1 MTAWIIA
8 NYINS
13 NSDTLEARV
22 YPANQLGEERAV
34 VEGMQLG
41 AGATM
46 HIGGTAIH
54 NNFNKRMGVLDLP
67 FMWRNYDHA
76 HKVLDG
82 KVGETL
88 AAEHEKL
95 GLKVLGWQ
103 DSWGYRNVITTK
115 KEVKKAEDLKGL
127 KIRTIQTPTYVAALN
142 AMGASATPMA
152 FGEVYTS
159 LQTGVLDGFEHSS
172 AVAYTGKY
180 YEVAKYITLTEHL
193 FGPTVTV
200 ISKKEWDGYTDK
212 EKQVV
217 AAAAK
222 LGQDVNRSL
231 SVSGTRVDA
240 EAQGQGDDRQSD
252 RQVRV
257 PQGRGRAGPARQDHR
272 RRGPAEDDPRHE
284 VELICVAAVVFAATR
299 KSSAMDDGRRDTAV
313 VSAEAGTGVSTPPG
327 PLRRGD
333 DVLAMPRA
341 QTNAHFA
348 GAHMIAKSF
357 RAVDRS
363 VEYALFLIFLA
374 FTLVGG
380 LQVFNRFVLGLPLS
394 WSEEFQ
400 KFGHIWMV
408 MLAIPVR
415 TGAART
421 SAWTCCCTCCRRR
434 RRRRS
439 AW

>member
-1 MTAWIIA
+1 MQVRTALRTLAIALSAVAAFALAPDAGAQAKKQVKISHATAADVANDNHMVAFIIA
-8 NYINS
+8 SYINA
-13 NSDTLEARV
+13 NSDTLEARI

-34 VEGMQLG
+34 VEAMQLG

-54 NNFNKRMGVLDLP
+54 NKFNKRMGVLDLP
-67 FMWRNYDHA
+67 FMWKNYDHA
-76 HKVLDG
+76 HHVLDG

-115 KEVKKAEDLKGL
+115 KEVKKPEDLKGL

-172 AVAYTGKY
+172 AVAYTGKF

-212 EKQVV
+212 ERQVV

-231 SVSGTRVDA
+231 SVQRDA
-240 EAQGQGDDRQSD
+240 ESMDKLKAKGMVVNPIDKTGFIKA
-252 RQVRV
+252 
-257 PQGRGRAGPARQDHR
+257 AGPLQDQLAKTI
-272 RRGPAEDDPRHE
+272 GAED
-284 VELICVAAVVFAATR
+284 LLKTI
-299 KSSAMDDGRRDTAV
+299 RDT
-313 VSAEAGTGVSTPPG
+313 
-327 PLRRGD
+327 
-333 DVLAMPRA
+333 
-341 QTNAHFA
+341 
-348 GAHMIAKSF
+348 K
-357 RAVDRS
+357 
-363 VEYALFLIFLA
+363 
-374 FTLVGG
+374 
-380 LQVFNRFVLGLPLS
+380 
-394 WSEEFQ
+394 
-400 KFGHIWMV
+400 
-408 MLAIPVR
+408 
-415 TGAART
+415 
-421 SAWTCCCTCCRRR
+421 
-434 RRRRS
+434 
-439 AW
+439 

>member
-1 MTAWIIA
+1 MNTSPMLRRLALCLSLTMAFAIAPEAAAQAKKQVKISHATAGDVANDNHMTAWIIA

-67 FMWRNYDHA
+67 FLWHSYEHA
-76 HKVLDG
+76 HHVLDG

-115 KEVKKAEDLKGL
+115 KEVKKPEDLKGL

-172 AVAYTGKY
+172 AVTYTGKF

-217 AAAAK
+217 AAAAR

-231 SVSGTRVDA
+231 TVQRDA
-240 EAQGQGDDRQSD
+240 ESMDKLRAKGMIINPIDKTQFLKA
-252 RQVRV
+252 
-257 PQGRGRAGPARQDHR
+257 AGPLQDQLAKTL
-272 RRGPAEDDPRHE
+272 GAEDLLKTIRE
-284 VELICVAAVVFAATR
+284 T
-299 KSSAMDDGRRDTAV
+299 K
-313 VSAEAGTGVSTPPG
+313 
-327 PLRRGD
+327 
-333 DVLAMPRA
+333 
-341 QTNAHFA
+341 
-348 GAHMIAKSF
+348 
-357 RAVDRS
+357 
-363 VEYALFLIFLA
+363 
-374 FTLVGG
+374 
-380 LQVFNRFVLGLPLS
+380 
-394 WSEEFQ
+394 
-400 KFGHIWMV
+400 
-408 MLAIPVR
+408 
-415 TGAART
+415 
-421 SAWTCCCTCCRRR
+421 
-434 RRRRS
+434 
-439 AW
+439 

>member
-1 MTAWIIA
+1 MKYGSMLRKLALCLTLTAAAAVAGTAAAQTKKQVKISHATAADVANDNHMVSWIIA

-13 NSDTLEARV
+13 NSDTLEARI
-22 YPANQLGEERAV
+22 YPANALGEERAV

-41 AGATM
+41 AGATI
-46 HIGGTAIH
+46 HVGGTAIH

-67 FMWRNYDHA
+67 FMWRNYEHA

-82 KVGETL
+82 KVGQTL

-115 KEVKKAEDLKGL
+115 KEIKKAEDLKGL

-200 ISKKEWDGYTDK
+200 MSKKEWDGYTDK

-222 LGQDVNRSL
+222 LAQDVNRSL
-231 SVSGTRVDA
+231 SVQRDA
-240 EAQGQGDDRQSD
+240 ESMDKLKAKGMIVNPIDKA
-252 RQVRV
+252 
-257 PQGRGRAGPARQDHR
+257 PFLKAAGPLQEQLAKNL
-272 RRGPAEDDPRHE
+272 GAEDLL
-284 VELICVAAVVFAATR
+284 VII
-299 KSSAMDDGRRDTAV
+299 RDT
-313 VSAEAGTGVSTPPG
+313 
-327 PLRRGD
+327 
-333 DVLAMPRA
+333 
-341 QTNAHFA
+341 
-348 GAHMIAKSF
+348 K
-357 RAVDRS
+357 
-363 VEYALFLIFLA
+363 
-374 FTLVGG
+374 
-380 LQVFNRFVLGLPLS
+380 
-394 WSEEFQ
+394 
-400 KFGHIWMV
+400 
-408 MLAIPVR
+408 
-415 TGAART
+415 
-421 SAWTCCCTCCRRR
+421 
-434 RRRRS
+434 
-439 AW
+439 

>member
-1 MTAWIIA
+1 MNTGSMLRKLALCLTLTMAVAIAPEAAAQAKKQVKISHATAGDVANDNHMTAWIIA
-8 NYINS
+8 SYINS
-13 NSDTLEARV
+13 NSDTLEARI

-34 VEGMQLG
+34 IEGMQLG

-67 FMWRNYDHA
+67 FMWRNYEHA
-76 HKVLDG
+76 HHVLDG

-115 KEVKKAEDLKGL
+115 KEVKKPEDLKGL

-172 AVAYTGKY
+172 AVTYTGKF

-217 AAAAK
+217 AAAAR

-231 SVSGTRVDA
+231 SVQRDA
-240 EAQGQGDDRQSD
+240 ESMEKLKAKGMIVNPIDKTQFLKA
-252 RQVRV
+252 
-257 PQGRGRAGPARQDHR
+257 AGPLQDQLAKTI
-272 RRGPAEDDPRHE
+272 GAEDLLKTIRE
-284 VELICVAAVVFAATR
+284 T
-299 KSSAMDDGRRDTAV
+299 K
-313 VSAEAGTGVSTPPG
+313 
-327 PLRRGD
+327 
-333 DVLAMPRA
+333 
-341 QTNAHFA
+341 
-348 GAHMIAKSF
+348 
-357 RAVDRS
+357 
-363 VEYALFLIFLA
+363 
-374 FTLVGG
+374 
-380 LQVFNRFVLGLPLS
+380 
-394 WSEEFQ
+394 
-400 KFGHIWMV
+400 
-408 MLAIPVR
+408 
-415 TGAART
+415 
-421 SAWTCCCTCCRRR
+421 
-434 RRRRS
+434 
-439 AW
+439 

>member
-1 MTAWIIA
+1 MNPSSMLSKLALCLTLTMAIAVAPEAAAQARKQVKISHATAGDVANDNHMTAWIIA

-34 VEGMQLG
+34 IEGMQLG

-67 FMWRNYDHA
+67 FMWHSYDHY
-76 HKVLDG
+76 HHVIDG

-88 AAEHEKL
+88 AAEYEKL

-103 DSWGYRNVITTK
+103 DSWGYRNVVTTK
-115 KEVKKAEDLKGL
+115 KEVKKPEDLKGL

-159 LQTGVLDGFEHSS
+159 LQTGVIDGFEHAS
-172 AVAYTGKY
+172 AVIYTGKY

-212 EKQVV
+212 ERQVV

-231 SVSGTRVDA
+231 SVQRA
-240 EAQGQGDDRQSD
+240 EESMDKLKAKGMIVNPIDKTQFLKA
-252 RQVRV
+252 
-257 PQGRGRAGPARQDHR
+257 AGPLQDQLAKTI
-272 RRGPAEDDPRHE
+272 GSED
-284 VELICVAAVVFAATR
+284 LLKTI
-299 KSSAMDDGRRDTAV
+299 RDT
-313 VSAEAGTGVSTPPG
+313 
-327 PLRRGD
+327 
-333 DVLAMPRA
+333 
-341 QTNAHFA
+341 
-348 GAHMIAKSF
+348 K
-357 RAVDRS
+357 
-363 VEYALFLIFLA
+363 
-374 FTLVGG
+374 
-380 LQVFNRFVLGLPLS
+380 
-394 WSEEFQ
+394 
-400 KFGHIWMV
+400 
-408 MLAIPVR
+408 
-415 TGAART
+415 
-421 SAWTCCCTCCRRR
+421 
-434 RRRRS
+434 
-439 AW
+439 

>member
-1 MTAWIIA
+1 MNYGSLLHKLALCLTLTAAGALATPAVAQTRKQVKISHATAADVANDNHMVSWIIA

-13 NSDTLEARV
+13 NSDTLEARI
-22 YPANQLGEERAV
+22 YPANGLGEERAV

-41 AGATM
+41 AGATI
-46 HIGGTAIH
+46 HVGGTAIH

-67 FMWRNYDHA
+67 FMWRSYDHA

-82 KVGETL
+82 KVGQTL

-103 DSWGYRNVITTK
+103 DSWGYRNVVTTK

-159 LQTGVLDGFEHSS
+159 LQTGVLDGFEHAS
-172 AVAYTGKY
+172 AVIYTGKY

-222 LGQDVNRSL
+222 LAQDVNRSL
-231 SVSGTRVDA
+231 SVQRDA
-240 EAQGQGDDRQSD
+240 ESMDKLVAKGMIVNPIDKT
-252 RQVRV
+252 
-257 PQGRGRAGPARQDHR
+257 PFLKAAGPLQDQLAKNL
-272 RRGPAEDDPRHE
+272 GAED
-284 VELICVAAVVFAATR
+284 LLVVI
-299 KSSAMDDGRRDTAV
+299 RDT
-313 VSAEAGTGVSTPPG
+313 
-327 PLRRGD
+327 
-333 DVLAMPRA
+333 
-341 QTNAHFA
+341 
-348 GAHMIAKSF
+348 K
-357 RAVDRS
+357 
-363 VEYALFLIFLA
+363 
-374 FTLVGG
+374 
-380 LQVFNRFVLGLPLS
+380 
-394 WSEEFQ
+394 
-400 KFGHIWMV
+400 
-408 MLAIPVR
+408 
-415 TGAART
+415 
-421 SAWTCCCTCCRRR
+421 
-434 RRRRS
+434 
-439 AW
+439 

>member
-1 MTAWIIA
+1 MNTGSMLRKLALCLTFTMAVAIAPEAAAQAKKQVKISHATAGDVANDNHMTAWIIA
-8 NYINS
+8 SYINS
-13 NSDTLEARV
+13 NSDTLEARI

-34 VEGMQLG
+34 IEGMQLG

-67 FMWRNYDHA
+67 FMWRNYEHA
-76 HKVLDG
+76 HHVLDG

-115 KEVKKAEDLKGL
+115 KEVKKPEDLKGL

-172 AVAYTGKY
+172 AVTYTGKF

-217 AAAAK
+217 AAAAR

-231 SVSGTRVDA
+231 SVQRDA
-240 EAQGQGDDRQSD
+240 ESMEKLKAKGMIVNPIDKTQFLKA
-252 RQVRV
+252 
-257 PQGRGRAGPARQDHR
+257 AGPLQDQLAKTI
-272 RRGPAEDDPRHE
+272 GAED
-284 VELICVAAVVFAATR
+284 LLKTI
-299 KSSAMDDGRRDTAV
+299 RDT
-313 VSAEAGTGVSTPPG
+313 
-327 PLRRGD
+327 
-333 DVLAMPRA
+333 
-341 QTNAHFA
+341 
-348 GAHMIAKSF
+348 K
-357 RAVDRS
+357 
-363 VEYALFLIFLA
+363 
-374 FTLVGG
+374 
-380 LQVFNRFVLGLPLS
+380 
-394 WSEEFQ
+394 
-400 KFGHIWMV
+400 
-408 MLAIPVR
+408 
-415 TGAART
+415 
-421 SAWTCCCTCCRRR
+421 
-434 RRRRS
+434 
-439 AW
+439 